1 MIPTRRIFEVCIFI
15 VVTIVAAMA
24 FHAWLAS
31 HDDQFRLQATLA
43 TQKQQLD
50 AANDRERDRAATL
63 NQTLAEIEKL
73 KRETQTPQQIL
84 RDLPQYLK
92 LPQHIT
98 LDSPANVGQADELL
112 QKGGKG
118 TGATGDP
125 ADAERSDS
133 AAEAGPASTGSG
145 SILSR
150 IEEALERK
158 TKANPTAAGDESLPD
173 AANQSRSTP
182 AVAQAV
188 PASSAKSNAEIP
200 TADLKPLYDYVQDCR
215 SCQAQLALAQQNH
228 ADDTAKLEALTR
240 ERDAAVAAAKGGTFW
255 RRFRRN
261 AEWFAIGAATGA
273 TTIIVA
279 AHGHASGG
287 AGTHVQAPTPLTS
300 PPTRQK
306 SH

>member
-15 VVTIVAAMA
+15 AVTIVAAMA

-31 HDDQFRLQATLA
+31 HDDQLRLQATLA

-92 LPQHIT
+92 LPQPIT
-98 LDSPANVGQADELL
+98 LDSPARQADELL

-118 TGATGDP
+118 TGATGHS
-125 ADAERSDS
+125 ADAERSPS

-150 IEEALERK
+150 IEEALQRK
-158 TKANPTAAGDESLPD
+158 AKPNPKAARDEGLPD
-173 AANQSRSTP
+173 AANRSRSTP

-261 AEWFAIGAATGA
+261 AEWFAIGAAAGA
-273 TTIIVA
+273 TARIVA

-287 AGTHVQAPTPLTS
+287 AANVAAPRDKRVIS
-300 PPTRQK
+300 P
-306 SH
+306 